1 MGVST
6 NYSAWF
12 GAGTASTA
20 VLTPAQVAAVAPLV
34 RVTAAYVVMYY
45 AFCFFQSW
53 SKLYLSASRRP
64 SLFFP
69 YVDSCSCASSLA
81 RRSSRL
87 FAEAAAPPPTS
98 GVRGRVRAPPLA
110 WRGGSRLRT
119 STRGVWEV
127 VAAMAC
133 RVRHREIGSAT
144 PPIRHRRDT
153 PSTRYAIRHRRD
165 IDATHVIDETQ
176 AADAAAERRRQEA
189 DARAAQVRRI
199 WFFQDADAA
208 VAR

>member
-69 YVDSCSCASSLA
+69 YVDSCSCASST
-81 RRSSRL
+81 RGG
-87 FAEAAAPPPTS
+87 
-98 GVRGRVRAPPLA
+98 GVLLPLA
-110 WRGGSRLRT
+110 SA
-119 STRGVWEV
+119 
-127 VAAMAC
+127 AAMAC

-189 DARAAQVRRI
+189 DARAAQVRRLRVV
-199 WFFQDADAA
+199 QDKDAA
-208 VAR
+208 VVGRSDVFEYVGAGAAVFSVALGLWVVSGR

>member
-12 GAGTASTA
+12 GGGTNASAA
-20 VLTPAQVAAVAPLV
+20 VLAPAQVAAIAPLV

-81 RRSSRL
+81 RL
-87 FAEAAAPPPTS
+87 FDEAPPFGAHRGD
-98 GVRGRVRAPPLA
+98 GVPSSA
-110 WRGGSRLRT
+110 SRDRD
-119 STRGVWEV
+119 
-127 VAAMAC
+127 C
-133 RVRHREIGSAT
+133 YAT
-144 PPIRHRRDT
+144 HA
-153 PSTRYAIRHRRD
+153 PSTRHA
-165 IDATHVIDETQ
+165 IDATHVRHRTGGGQ
-176 AADAAAERRRQEA
+176 RPRTPTARGRRSCS
-189 DARAAQVRRI
+189 
-199 WFFQDADAA
+199 
-208 VAR
+208 